1 MSDLPVGSPSSSST
15 PAKGKG
21 RAVAEVQVL
30 AAEMILIEKSTT
42 LRRRCQ
48 AEHQGFQN
56 RRRQASHP
64 THRRHIMIRV
74 HAFEHT
80 RSTLLRLT
88 NTVDVVHERGTRPAL
103 FAEAPALAL
112 QQSPELAQSV
122 EDFEGRLT
130 AWWTISATVRPCG
143 HC

>member
-56 RRRQASHP
+56 RRQASHP
-64 THRRHIMIRV
+64 THRRHIRV
-74 HAFEHT
+74 HAFEHTEHT

-88 NTVDVVHERGTRPAL
+88 NTVDVVHERVTRPAL

-122 EDFEGRLT
+122 ADFEGRLT